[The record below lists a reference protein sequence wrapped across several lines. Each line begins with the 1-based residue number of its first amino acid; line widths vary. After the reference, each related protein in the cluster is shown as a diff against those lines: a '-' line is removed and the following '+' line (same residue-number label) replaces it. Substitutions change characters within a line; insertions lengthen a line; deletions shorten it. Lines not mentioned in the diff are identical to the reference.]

1 MLPRRATRVL
11 AVSILSLTPLSF
23 TATAL
28 GQAGPVDPAAEIDN
42 ARFATI
48 GQVNANSVFVRS
60 GPSENDY
67 PVLRMDRGDKLT
79 VVGMRFEWLKVK
91 PPEGAF
97 CYVAKAFVDRRGD
110 GSVGRVNNTLYVR
123 VGSRLNDMRTKVAMK
138 LEPGADVKIL
148 DEKDEYFMIAP
159 PEGVYLYVS
168 KRFVDPLGPADQPP
182 AVATNDQSVVPA
194 VPDTGTTSTPAAP
207 PSDTSTPP
215 AIADAGTTTNPPTT
229 APAIATTEQLQAF
242 TALEARYKA
251 ADGQPIEQQPIDEL
265 LSGYEAIA
273 SDDSQAESIRA
284 LAEFRVKALKIRQE
298 ARAQYAEVQRMQ
310 AEAAERQR
318 ASIAE
323 RQELEERLKQTA
335 VTNYAAVGT
344 LRPSSLQMGGQTL
357 YRLTDPSTGRTVIY
371 IRSNE
376 PALASLMGQF
386 VGVRGAVTD
395 DARMRLKYVTPSV
408 VESVDPTLVNQSI
421 VATHL
426 PPSMQPTGTAQVSPD

>member
-11 AVSILSLTPLSF
+11 LVSIFSLSPLTF
-23 TATAL
+23 TTTAAA
-28 GQAGPVDPAAEIDN
+28 QAGPVDPAAEIDN

-48 GQVNANSVFVRS
+48 GQVNANSVFIRS

-67 PVLRMDRGDKLT
+67 PVLRLDRGDKLT

-138 LEPGADVKIL
+138 LEPGADVKII

-182 AVATNDQSVVPA
+182 AIASNDQPA
-194 VPDTGTTSTPAAP
+194 APASSDPAGSSPAAP
-207 PSDTSTPP
+207 PSNP
-215 AIADAGTTTNPPTT
+215 AGAPALADAGTTTPSPTT
-229 APAIATTEQLQAF
+229 APSAATTEQLQAF
-242 TALEARYKA
+242 ATLEARYKA
-251 ADGQPIEQQPIDEL
+251 AEGQPIEQQPIDEL
-265 LSGYEAIA
+265 LAGYEAIA
-273 SDDSQAESIRA
+273 ADESQAESIRA
-284 LAEFRVKALKIRQE
+284 LSEFRAKALKIRQE

-310 AEAAERQR
+310 AEAADRQR
-318 ASIAE
+318 AALAE

-335 VTNYAAVGT
+335 VTNYTAIGT

-371 IRSNE
+371 IRSND

-386 VGVRGAVTD
+386 VGVRGSVTD
-395 DARMRLKYVTPSV
+395 DARMMLKYVTPSV
-408 VESVDPTLVNQSI
+408 VESVDPTLVNRSV
-421 VATHL
+421 VAPHL
-426 PPSMQPTGTAQVSPD
+426 PPSMQPSGTAQVNQD